1 MCNRWVTGSSNYQ
14 MAINKDQIYI
24 DKVLGGDLSAYSYLV
39 DKHKDM
45 AFSVAL
51 RIVGNREDAEE
62 IVQDAFV
69 KAYQNMETFRN
80 KSKFSTWLYRIVFNA
95 AVSRTRKKR
104 LESSDLDSYV
114 VDNYTTD
121 EIKENV
127 NKFDIEERKKLAN
140 RLIDELPPLEF
151 TLINLFYRE
160 ECSIEEVSEVTGLTA
175 SNVKVKL
182 HRIRK
187 KLYGRLQQLLNKEL
201 KTIYS

>member
-1 MCNRWVTGSSNYQ
+1 

-24 DKVLGGDLSAYSYLV
+24 DKVIGGDLSAYTYLV

-51 RIVGNREDAEE
+51 RIVRNYEDAEE

-69 KAYQNMETFRN
+69 KAYQNMEAFRN

-104 LESSDLDSYV
+104 LESTDLAGFV

-127 NKFDIEERKKLAN
+127 NKLDFDERKNLAN
-140 RLIDELPPLEF
+140 KLINELPPLEY

-160 ECSIEEVSEVTGLTA
+160 ECSIEEISEITGLSA

-187 KLYGRLQQLLNKEL
+187 KLYSELQKILDKEL
-201 KTIYS
+201 NTIYS

>member
-1 MCNRWVTGSSNYQ
+1 